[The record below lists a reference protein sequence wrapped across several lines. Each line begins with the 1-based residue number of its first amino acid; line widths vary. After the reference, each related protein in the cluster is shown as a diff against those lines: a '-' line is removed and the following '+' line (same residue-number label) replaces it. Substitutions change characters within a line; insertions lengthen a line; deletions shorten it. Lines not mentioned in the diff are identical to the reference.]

1 MACGTESAA
10 APVPSL
16 SDWEMLARAVIRS
29 GEARQSRRDN
39 IPASIFMR
47 EAEPELST
55 DRITRMTDEQA
66 VEQGE
71 HIAKTAGADRN
82 FYGWAVVSVPSVKE
96 VNLSGTKSPI
106 PGHKWHADIL
116 FPADAVTDSRKHS
129 QLAGELARRADWK
142 ERPADASQQS

>member
-10 APVPSL
+10 YPVPSL

-29 GEARQSRRDN
+29 GEARQSRKDT

-47 EAEPELST
+47 EADSELST
-55 DRITRMTDEQA
+55 DRITQMTDEQA

-82 FYGWAVVSVPSVKE
+82 FYGWAVVSVSSVKD
-96 VNLSGTKSPI
+96 VKLSATKSPI

-116 FPADAVTDSRKHS
+116 FPAEAVTDSTKHT

-142 ERPADASQQS
+142 ERPAESS

>member
-1 MACGTESAA
+1 
-10 APVPSL
+10 
-16 SDWEMLARAVIRS
+16 MLARAVIRS
-29 GEARQSRRDN
+29 GEARQSRKDN

-47 EAEPELST
+47 EADPELST

-82 FYGWAVVSVPSVKE
+82 FYGWAVISVPRVKD
-96 VNLSGTKSPI
+96 VNLTAIKSPLL
-106 PGHKWHADIL
+106 GHKWHADIL
-116 FPADAVTDSRKHS
+116 FSADAVADSTKHT

-142 ERPADASQQS
+142 ERPAEAS

>member
-10 APVPSL
+10 SPAPSL

-29 GEARQSRRDN
+29 DEARQSRKDN
-39 IPASIFMR
+39 IPASVFMR
-47 EAEPELST
+47 EATSDLST
-55 DRITRMTDEQA
+55 DRITQMTNEQA

-71 HIAKTAGADRN
+71 HIAKTAGPDRN
-82 FYGWAVVSVPSVKE
+82 FYGWALISIPLVKD
-96 VNLSGTKSPI
+96 VNLSAIKSPI

-116 FPADAVTDSRKHS
+116 FPVDVVADSTRHT

>member
-10 APVPSL
+10 FPVPSL

-29 GEARQSRRDN
+29 GEARQSRKGN

-47 EAEPELST
+47 KADSELST
-55 DRITRMTDEQA
+55 DRITQMTDEQA

-71 HIAKTAGADRN
+71 HIAKTAGEERN
-82 FYGWAVVSVPSVKE
+82 FYGWAVISVTNVQD
-96 VNLSGTKSPI
+96 VNLAAIKSPLL
-106 PGHKWHADIL
+106 GHKWHADIL
-116 FPADAVTDSRKHS
+116 FPEEAVIEPTKHT

-142 ERPADASQQS
+142 ERPIEPS